1 MIRYKDQIR
10 LHRDL
15 EARLRQRA
23 TEHGHFAPRIRT
35 MSDLI
40 DVLAAALRAHKTSP
54 RGSHSGATRQ
64 AHRPQR
70 CQSLAVHSSN
80 TMKSESN
87 DDE

>member
-40 DVLAAALRAHKTSP
+40 DVLAAALRAHTTSQ
-54 RGSHSGATRQ
+54 RGSHTRAKRQ
-64 AHRPQR
+64 PLQPD
-70 CQSLAVHSSN
+70 N
-80 TMKSESN
+80 TPESTK
-87 DDE
+87 DER